1 MESSKK
7 KSLILL
13 GIILTLIVI
22 IILISVFTKK
32 AEYKIEIKVKD
43 YGSIYATL
51 YTNKAPITVENFI
64 SLIKDKFYDNLT
76 FHRVVENFMIQG
88 GDHIGT
94 GTGGSEKTIK
104 GEFSNN
110 GYSNSISHTRGTL
123 SMART
128 SNDMNSASSQFFIMQ
143 KDVTS
148 LDGSYAAF
156 GKVTKGMDIVDLIAK
171 NTKVE
176 DENGTVLS
184 ENQPVIEYIRLT
196 NV

>member
-51 YTNKAPITVENFI
+51 YTNKAPITVENFV

-88 GDHIGT
+88 GDPIGT

-196 NV
+196 ND

>member
-88 GDHIGT
+88 GDPIGT

-184 ENQPVIEYIRLT
+184 EKQPVIEYIR
-196 NV
+196 